1 MTFANS
7 TFSLLN
13 KNQKKYLLLIFSL
26 IFITTLLETLSIA
39 SFYPLL
45 ELIISS
51 QESANEH
58 QIQKIYFDF
67 LDRINIS
74 EGKIFNFTITIVGII
89 FIFKIFALLYCNWH
103 ISNFEFSI
111 RYFLTKKLY
120 KNYISLDY
128 SKIIRTNSSEI
139 IKNIDYE
146 LSVYSSG
153 LAALMEIITETII
166 LLGIILFLFY
176 FNFKASLIVLIFLSL
191 IGLFLQKTYNKKL
204 LEWGKIHQKYENLRI
219 KNFIETFNAIK
230 EIKIFGKENSFFNL
244 MSGFNKNF
252 FSTARKER
260 FLRSIPRAVLELILI
275 IFACFSLL
283 YFSFD
288 NFKIKENLSSLGI
301 YLIAAYRTFPSANRI
316 LTNYQRL
323 KFASPFINNIK
334 DQFEFNK
341 STYDFK
347 SSENKKINLN
357 ERISLQ
363 ECDFSYHNEKNKIL
377 DKLSYDFNFG
387 KIYGIKGQSG
397 GGKTTLLNIITGL
410 LDPDKGSIFVDDVK
424 ISNKNKKNLQNIISY
439 VPQNTFLFDSSIL
452 NNITFDFSDEEKVN
466 HKKIN
471 ELVEHLSLQDK
482 ILSLKDGLRTNIGE
496 RGVNLSGGQIQRIGI
511 ARALYNDPKILI
523 LDESTNAIEKE
534 IEKKV
539 LNYLNSIKK
548 EMIIILAAH
557 RDTTFELVDEILEI
571 QNGRLI
577 KT

>member
-1 MTFANS
+1 M
-7 TFSLLN
+7 
-13 KNQKKYLLLIFSL
+13 
-26 IFITTLLETLSIA
+26 
-39 SFYPLL
+39 
-45 ELIISS
+45 
-51 QESANEH
+51 
-58 QIQKIYFDF
+58 QKIEY
-67 LDRINIS
+67 
-74 EGKIFNFTITIVGII
+74 
-89 FIFKIFALLYCNWH
+89 Y
-103 ISNFEFSI
+103 
-111 RYFLTKKLY
+111 
-120 KNYISLDY
+120 
-128 SKIIRTNSSEI
+128 
-139 IKNIDYE
+139 
-146 LSVYSSG
+146 
-153 LAALMEIITETII
+153 
-166 LLGIILFLFY
+166 
-176 FNFKASLIVLIFLSL
+176 
-191 IGLFLQKTYNKKL
+191 Q
-204 LEWGKIHQKYENLRI
+204 
-219 KNFIETFNAIK
+219 
-230 EIKIFGKENSFFNL
+230 
-244 MSGFNKNF
+244 
-252 FSTARKER
+252 
-260 FLRSIPRAVLELILI
+260 
-275 IFACFSLL
+275 
-283 YFSFD
+283 
-288 NFKIKENLSSLGI
+288 I

-341 STYDFK
+341 SIYDFK

-357 ERISLQ
+357 KRISLQ

>member
-1 MTFANS
+1 MGGFKKRFGCSGFA
-7 TFSLLN
+7 
-13 KNQKKYLLLIFSL
+13 
-26 IFITTLLETLSIA
+26 
-39 SFYPLL
+39 
-45 ELIISS
+45 
-51 QESANEH
+51 
-58 QIQKIYFDF
+58 
-67 LDRINIS
+67 
-74 EGKIFNFTITIVGII
+74 V
-89 FIFKIFALLYCNWH
+89 
-103 ISNFEFSI
+103 
-111 RYFLTKKLY
+111 
-120 KNYISLDY
+120 
-128 SKIIRTNSSEI
+128 
-139 IKNIDYE
+139 
-146 LSVYSSG
+146 
-153 LAALMEIITETII
+153 
-166 LLGIILFLFY
+166 
-176 FNFKASLIVLIFLSL
+176 
-191 IGLFLQKTYNKKL
+191 
-204 LEWGKIHQKYENLRI
+204 
-219 KNFIETFNAIK
+219 
-230 EIKIFGKENSFFNL
+230 SFFHYGVF
-244 MSGFNKNF
+244 MGG
-252 FSTARKER
+252 
-260 FLRSIPRAVLELILI
+260 P
-275 IFACFSLL
+275 
-283 YFSFD
+283 
-288 NFKIKENLSSLGI
+288 
-301 YLIAAYRTFPSANRI
+301 
-316 LTNYQRL
+316 
-323 KFASPFINNIK
+323 
-334 DQFEFNK
+334 
-341 STYDFK
+341 
-347 SSENKKINLN
+347 
-357 ERISLQ
+357 
-363 ECDFSYHNEKNKIL
+363 HNEKNKIP

-439 VPQNTFLFDSSIL
+439 VPQSTFLCDSSIL

>member
-1 MTFANS
+1 M
-7 TFSLLN
+7 N
-13 KNQKKYLLLIFSL
+13 K
-26 IFITTLLETLSIA
+26 
-39 SFYPLL
+39 
-45 ELIISS
+45 
-51 QESANEH
+51 
-58 QIQKIYFDF
+58 
-67 LDRINIS
+67 
-74 EGKIFNFTITIVGII
+74 
-89 FIFKIFALLYCNWH
+89 
-103 ISNFEFSI
+103 
-111 RYFLTKKLY
+111 
-120 KNYISLDY
+120 
-128 SKIIRTNSSEI
+128 
-139 IKNIDYE
+139 
-146 LSVYSSG
+146 
-153 LAALMEIITETII
+153 
-166 LLGIILFLFY
+166 
-176 FNFKASLIVLIFLSL
+176 
-191 IGLFLQKTYNKKL
+191 
-204 LEWGKIHQKYENLRI
+204 
-219 KNFIETFNAIK
+219 
-230 EIKIFGKENSFFNL
+230 
-244 MSGFNKNF
+244 
-252 FSTARKER
+252 
-260 FLRSIPRAVLELILI
+260 
-275 IFACFSLL
+275 
-283 YFSFD
+283 
-288 NFKIKENLSSLGI
+288 
-301 YLIAAYRTFPSANRI
+301 
-316 LTNYQRL
+316 
-323 KFASPFINNIK
+323 
-334 DQFEFNK
+334 
-341 STYDFK
+341 
-347 SSENKKINLN
+347 
-357 ERISLQ
+357 RISLQ

-439 VPQNTFLFDSSIL
+439 VPQSTFLFDSSIL